1 MPVEINRR
9 IEQVLGG
16 NLEAFSNIYNAII
29 DMVYRTLFLLT
40 ENKNDVDDLV
50 QDVYVELFRSLRN
63 FDGTRPFQ
71 PWLYGITIRQHQ
83 AYKRKKWR
91 QFRNH
96 AHELNNY
103 S

>member
-16 NLEAFSNIYNAII
+16 NLEAFSDIYNATI

-50 QDVYVELFRSLRN
+50 QDVYVEL
-63 FDGTRPFQ
+63 
-71 PWLYGITIRQHQ
+71 
-83 AYKRKKWR
+83 
-91 QFRNH
+91 
-96 AHELNNY
+96 
-103 S
+103 

>member
-16 NLEAFSNIYNAII
+16 NLEAFSDIYNETI

-40 ENKNDVDDLV
+40 ENKNDVDDLI
-50 QDVYVELFRSLRN
+50 QDVYVELYRSLRN